1 MDETKVDGRKVEG
14 MDGSHEYEP
23 GRTDEPHGAVDE
35 RQGTVAVASDGH
47 RLGLV
52 TRVYPA
58 SDDAPTF
65 VRVDRGS
72 REHGV
77 VLVPADD
84 AALRQREL
92 HVGYEREQVDRA
104 PRVDAGLALDAEDRA
119 AVTAYYRDL
128 RDHPKRGLSD
138 ESVPLPPRGQER
150 VIPSEGPEDVPPGR
164 SGVL

>member
-1 MDETKVDGRKVEG
+1 
-14 MDGSHEYEP
+14 MDGPHEHES
-23 GRTDEPHGAVDE
+23 DEPHGAVDE
-35 RQGTVAVASDGH
+35 WQGTVAVASDGH

-58 SDDAPTF
+58 ADDAPAF
-65 VRVDRGS
+65 ARVDRGS

-77 VLVPADD
+77 VLVPAED
-84 AALRQREL
+84 AALRHREL
-92 HVGYEREQVDRA
+92 HLGYARDEIDQA

-119 AVTAYYRDL
+119 AVTAYYRDI
-128 RDHPKRGLSD
+128 RDRPQGRLSD

-164 SGVL
+164 GA